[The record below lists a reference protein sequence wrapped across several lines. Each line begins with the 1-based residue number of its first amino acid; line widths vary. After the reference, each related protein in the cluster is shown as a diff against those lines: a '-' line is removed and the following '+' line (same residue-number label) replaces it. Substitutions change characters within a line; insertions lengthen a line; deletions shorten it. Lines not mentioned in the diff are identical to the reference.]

1 MSELFRKLKL
11 LKEEDFIWLIYYFII
26 TFALVANELE
36 RRYLLDNKEPEI
48 NVAKK
53 INSTI
58 LIIAFII
65 YLYFVV
71 VTIQNFDILKKNGTR
86 KEVRV
91 AFERLIANIIFL
103 VAGAI
108 AIYADYDSNTIGTDI
123 AIF

>member
-1 MSELFRKLKL
+1 MSELFRKLRL

-71 VTIQNFDILKKNGTR
+71 VTIQNFDILKKHGTR

>member
-1 MSELFRKLKL
+1 MSELFRKLQL

>member
-1 MSELFRKLKL
+1 MSELFRKLRL

-36 RRYLLDNKEPEI
+36 RKYLLDNKEPEI

>member
-1 MSELFRKLKL
+1 MNDLFRKLKL

-36 RRYLLDNKEPEI
+36 RRYLINNKEPEI

-71 VTIQNFDILKKNGTR
+71 VTIQNFDILKKNGSR

>member
-11 LKEEDFIWLIYYFII
+11 LKEEDFIWLVYYFII

-65 YLYFVV
+65 YLYFVI
-71 VTIQNFDILKKNGTR
+71 VTIQNFDILKRKGTR

-108 AIYADYDSNTIGTDI
+108 AIYADYDSNTIGPDI